1 MPSNP
6 PADENDTGVLHNLYS
21 ENPPEKGFRP
31 YNGCGNMILRLRTR
45 IIRGTKVVPQIVA
58 RCHPFYLIMVLTIV
72 VMIVLMLAV
81 TEMRV
86 KMHYIIRQDGRE
98 KQDENCIETEALARE
113 HGEECL
119 EVVKLYPWRRSKKM
133 SFLLLQLHL

>member
-31 YNGCGNMILRLRTR
+31 YNGCGNMIEIEDEDHQRDETR
-45 IIRGTKVVPQIVA
+45 VVLQIVV

-98 KQDENCIETEALARE
+98 K
-113 HGEECL
+113 
-119 EVVKLYPWRRSKKM
+119 
-133 SFLLLQLHL
+133 

>member
-1 MPSNP
+1 
-6 PADENDTGVLHNLYS
+6 
-21 ENPPEKGFRP
+21 
-31 YNGCGNMILRLRTR
+31 MILRLRTR

-98 KQDENCIETEALARE
+98 K
-113 HGEECL
+113 
-119 EVVKLYPWRRSKKM
+119 
-133 SFLLLQLHL
+133 